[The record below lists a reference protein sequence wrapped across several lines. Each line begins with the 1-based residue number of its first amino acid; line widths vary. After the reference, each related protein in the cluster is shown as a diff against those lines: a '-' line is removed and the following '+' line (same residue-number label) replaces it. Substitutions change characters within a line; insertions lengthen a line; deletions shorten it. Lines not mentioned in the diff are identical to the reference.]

1 MYVEDSECWSTIPG
15 FEHYEANR
23 LGMIKRKETGFIL
36 KPFKRKYSA
45 TRYVRLYTTP
55 GVARERSVASVVWA
69 AFYKRWPD
77 KGVYV
82 CHADGDL
89 ENNSIDNLFLGT
101 RSVAAM
107 NRRRRDDVIWAK
119 ILEEGEIVN
128 DYLV

>member
-1 MYVEDSECWSTIPG
+1 MYVDDSERWSTVPE

-23 LGMIKRKETGFIL
+23 LGMIKRKETGLIL
-36 KPFKRKYSA
+36 KPFRRRKS
-45 TRYVRLYTTP
+45 TSRYVRLYTTP

-77 KGVYV
+77 KGLYV

-101 RSVAAM
+101 RSDV
-107 NRRRRDDVIWAK
+107 NKNQRRRDDVIWAK
-119 ILEEGEIVN
+119 ILEEGG
-128 DYLV
+128 LF

>member
-1 MYVEDSECWSTIPG
+1 MYVEDAECWSTIPG

-36 KPFKRKYSA
+36 KPFKRRYGA

-55 GVARERSVASVVWA
+55 GVAREHSVASAVWA

-77 KGVYV
+77 KGLYV

-107 NRRRRDDVIWAK
+107 NQRRRDDVIWAK
-119 ILEEGEIVN
+119 ILEEGG
-128 DYLV
+128 LF

>member
-23 LGMIKRKETGFIL
+23 LGQIKRKDTGFIL
-36 KPFKRKYSA
+36 KPFTRRHS
-45 TRYVRLYTTP
+45 TSRYVRLYTTP
-55 GVARERSVASVVWA
+55 GEARERSVASVVWA

-77 KGVYV
+77 EGLYV

-101 RSVAAM
+101 RSDVCK

-119 ILEEGEIVN
+119 ILEEGG
-128 DYLV
+128 LF

>member
-1 MYVEDSECWSTIPG
+1 MYVEDSEYWSTVPG

-23 LGMIKRKETGFIL
+23 LGQIKRKDTGFIL
-36 KPFKRKYSA
+36 KPFKRKYGA

-69 AFYKRWPD
+69 AIYKRGPD
-77 KGVYV
+77 KGLFV

-101 RSVAAM
+101 RSVATM

-119 ILEEGEIVN
+119 ILEEGG
-128 DYLV
+128 LF

>member
-23 LGMIKRKETGFIL
+23 LGQIKRKDTGFIL
-36 KPFKRKYSA
+36 KPFRRRHS
-45 TRYVRLYTTP
+45 TSRYVRLYTTP
-55 GVARERSVASVVWA
+55 GEARERSVASVVWA

-77 KGVYV
+77 EGLYV

-101 RSVAAM
+101 RSDVCK
-107 NRRRRDDVIWAK
+107 NQRRRDDVIWAK
-119 ILEEGEIVN
+119 ILEEGG
-128 DYLV
+128 LF

>member
-23 LGMIKRKETGFIL
+23 LGAIKRKETGYIL
-36 KPFKRKYSA
+36 KPFKRRYGA

-55 GVARERSVASVVWA
+55 GEARERSVASAVWA

-107 NRRRRDDVIWAK
+107 NRRRRDDAIWAK
-119 ILEEGEIVN
+119 ILEEGG
-128 DYLV
+128 LF

>member
-1 MYVEDSECWSTIPG
+1 MYVEDSEYWSAIPG
-15 FEHYEANR
+15 FDHYEANR
-23 LGMIKRKETGFIL
+23 LGAIRRKETGFIL
-36 KPFKRKYSA
+36 KPFKRRYGA

-77 KGVYV
+77 EGLYV

-89 ENNSIDNLFLGT
+89 KNNSIDNLFLGT
-101 RSVAAM
+101 RSVVAL

-119 ILEEGEIVN
+119 ILEEGG
-128 DYLV
+128 LF

>member
-1 MYVEDSECWSTIPG
+1 MHIEDSERWSTVPG

-23 LGMIKRKETGFIL
+23 LGMIRRKNTGYIL
-36 KPFKRKYSA
+36 KPFKRRHGA
-45 TRYVRLYTTP
+45 TLYVRLYTTP
-55 GVARERSVASVVWA
+55 GEARERSAASVVWA

-89 ENNSIDNLFLGT
+89 TNNSIDNLFLGT
-101 RSVAAM
+101 RSVVAM

-119 ILEEGEIVN
+119 ILEEGG
-128 DYLV
+128 LF